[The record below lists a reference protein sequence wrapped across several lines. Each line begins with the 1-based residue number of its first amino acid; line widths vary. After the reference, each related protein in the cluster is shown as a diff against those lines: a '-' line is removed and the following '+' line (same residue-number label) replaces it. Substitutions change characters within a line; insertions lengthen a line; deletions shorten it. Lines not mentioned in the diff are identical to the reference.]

1 MTSILSQEVFY
12 MLFEKILLLG
22 LAYILFRIALSNR
35 GHIKLFGFGI
45 SWRR

>member
-1 MTSILSQEVFY
+1 
-12 MLFEKILLLG
+12 MLFEKILIFGLG
-22 LAYILFRIALSNR
+22 YIIFRIALSGR

>member
-1 MTSILSQEVFY
+1 
-12 MLFEKILLLG
+12 MLIEKILLAG
-22 LAYILFRIALSNR
+22 LAYIIFRIALSSR